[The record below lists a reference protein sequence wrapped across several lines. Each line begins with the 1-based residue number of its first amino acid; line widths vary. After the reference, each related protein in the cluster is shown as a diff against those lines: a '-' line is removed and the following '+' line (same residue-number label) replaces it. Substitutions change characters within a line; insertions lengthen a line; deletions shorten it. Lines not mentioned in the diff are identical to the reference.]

1 MPSTIWTGSISFGLV
16 AVPVRLVSAT
26 RSHDVR
32 FHQLD
37 PDTNSRIRYRRVS
50 EASGDE
56 VPREQIKK
64 GYEFAPGQYVTVEPD
79 EMDALAPKSTKAID
93 IEDFVDLADIDPV
106 FFEQPY
112 YLVPDKETV
121 KPYRL
126 LVETMTEMGKVAVG
140 RFVLRSKEHLVAI
153 RPVEGVLCL
162 EMMRYADEVVAPSEL
177 EGIPGEKTEVTDREL
192 KMAKQLVDSLAAEFE
207 PDKYHDEYRE
217 QLQELLEKKAKG
229 EEIIVEPA
237 AEEPG
242 EVVDLMAA
250 LEESLARSKKARDA
264 PAKKTTKKAAK
275 KRKSA
280 YGFWRELRRPTRR
293 EPRSSREHD
302 HAPVVLVG
310 EPTAPLAHLVVVDE
324 PEAEL
329 PARLEGDVIR
339 RWVRQFVHRDAPLA
353 GWRESH
359 ECNSRPYSH
368 ARSLPAG
375 CDSYARNPGVP
386 GFWVPE
392 SALRSAENVRSACPN
407 GWRAVDYSG
416 IVFPHCSRP
425 AERAVSA

>member
-250 LEESLARSKKARDA
+250 LEQSLARSKKARGA

-280 YGFWRELRRPTRR
+280 
-293 EPRSSREHD
+293 
-302 HAPVVLVG
+302 
-310 EPTAPLAHLVVVDE
+310 
-324 PEAEL
+324 
-329 PARLEGDVIR
+329 
-339 RWVRQFVHRDAPLA
+339 
-353 GWRESH
+353 
-359 ECNSRPYSH
+359 
-368 ARSLPAG
+368 
-375 CDSYARNPGVP
+375 
-386 GFWVPE
+386 
-392 SALRSAENVRSACPN
+392 
-407 GWRAVDYSG
+407 
-416 IVFPHCSRP
+416 
-425 AERAVSA
+425 